1 MNNFDKKNIQKI
13 NDNDGNNTPNTI
25 TYHQIWWWEKPL
37 EKRRQ
42 CFEENKEMLQKM
54 ACDKYRGLHKE
65 EKGKTRKEETREIDI
80 KTCLEKTQK
89 IRKT

>member
-1 MNNFDKKNIQKI
+1 
-13 NDNDGNNTPNTI
+13 
-25 TYHQIWWWEKPL
+25 
-37 EKRRQ
+37 
-42 CFEENKEMLQKM
+42 M